1 MSTKSAAPSL
11 RQRTPLRT
19 QQIVVT
25 VALAALAVVVV
36 AVGSAWVLRSYLYG
50 QVDDQL
56 YRSVRPV
63 MSGELDGPRMPMGR
77 GRDDFTPPVVFFG
90 QVYDAQGNVVSDL
103 GSSGTGSVGQ
113 PDLPVLDAA
122 TVSTLAGE
130 PFTVSGEP
138 SDWRVLVAR
147 VSSQSSSDPVAIA
160 VGVPLESVQ
169 STVAR
174 LLVIDAVVALVVLVL
189 LAVVA
194 RWMVLVSLRPLAEIE
209 QTAHSIAEGDL
220 SRRVEHVVPD
230 TEVGRLGSSLN
241 AMLERIEAAFTAQQE
256 SERSA
261 RASEEQMRRLV
272 ADASH
277 ELRTPLTTIRGY
289 AELYRQGAAP
299 ADLSVDEVLERIE
312 TTAGRM
318 GVLVDDLLLLARLD
332 QHRALERQP
341 VDILTIAGDV
351 VRDIVPVA
359 ADHQVQVVADVSEPA
374 IVLGDAARL
383 RQAVSNLVV
392 NALRH
397 TPAGTEVTVSVRVS
411 GPEVALEVA
420 DNGPGMDDEAASRAF
435 ERFYRG
441 EVSRARD
448 GDASS
453 TGLGLAIVEAIVEA
467 HKGHVELSS
476 TPGAGT
482 SVRISLPRLAA

>member
-1 MSTKSAAPSL
+1 MVANSAQRSL

-19 QQIVVT
+19 QLIVVT
-25 VALAALAVVVV
+25 VALAALAVVAV
-36 AVGSAWVLRSYLYG
+36 AAGSAWVLRSYLIG
-50 QVDDQL
+50 QVDEQL

-103 GSSGTGSVGQ
+103 GSSGADSSGQ
-113 PDLPVLDAA
+113 PNLPLLDAA
-122 TVSTLAGE
+122 TVSSLDGE
-130 PFTVSGEP
+130 PFTVSGDAT
-138 SDWRVLVAR
+138 DWRVLVAK
-147 VSSQSSSDPVAIA
+147 VEQPSTDLAAIA
-160 VGVPLESVQ
+160 VGVPLGSVQ

-174 LLVIDAVVALVVLVL
+174 LLVIDSVVAVAVLVL
-189 LAVVA
+189 LALVA
-194 RWMVLVSLRPLAEIE
+194 RWVVSMSLRPLAEIE
-209 QTAHSIAEGDL
+209 ETARSIAAGDL
-220 SRRVEHVVPD
+220 SRRVDNDVPD

-241 AMLERIEAAFTAQQE
+241 VMLEQIESAFTAQRE

-289 AELYRQGAAP
+289 AELHRQGATT
-299 ADLSVDEVLERIE
+299 ADLSVDEVMERIE

-332 QHRALERQP
+332 QHRALEREP
-341 VDILTIAGDV
+341 VDLLTIASDV
-351 VRDIVPVA
+351 VGEVDPVA
-359 ADHQVQVVADVSEPA
+359 NDHRVHVVANVVEPA

-383 RQAVSNLVV
+383 RQAVSNLVA
-392 NALRH
+392 NAVRH
-397 TPAGTEVTVSVRVS
+397 TPAGTEVTVSVSVS
-411 GPEVALEVA
+411 GAEVALEVA
-420 DNGPGMDDEAASRAF
+420 DDGPGMADEAASRAF

-441 EVSRARD
+441 EVSRTREA
-448 GDASS
+448 GASG
-453 TGLGLAIVEAIVEA
+453 TGLGLAIVEAIAEA
-467 HKGHVELSS
+467 HDGKVTLRSA
-476 TPGAGT
+476 PGTGT
-482 SVRISLPRLAA
+482 AVRITLPRLAA